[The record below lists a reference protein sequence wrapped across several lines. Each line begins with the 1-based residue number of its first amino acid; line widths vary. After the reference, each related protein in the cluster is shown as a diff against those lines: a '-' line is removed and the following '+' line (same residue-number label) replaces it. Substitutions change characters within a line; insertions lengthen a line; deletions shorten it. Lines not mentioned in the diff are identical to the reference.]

1 MNRLFVTQVAL
12 CAGLAT
18 AVTAALAQSV
28 TLSGAELAPAT
39 LLKSPRHTVAEPVTV
54 EGHLG
59 VFVIE
64 SKFGK
69 FTVRGTNLL
78 AARVQELQAIEE
90 LQKVQKDS
98 AFTEALGKS
107 ASGIA
112 KFAVNTVDDPGK
124 TAESIGKGVG
134 TVFGRMGY
142 MAKSGA
148 SYVGDKAVDATTG
161 ASKGAGG
168 SAPAG
173 DPAPPSF
180 TGDPFGYNKARR
192 EWAKKLNIDP
202 YTSNPVLR
210 PLLDSAAQASFAGN
224 FAVNLTLGAAMA
236 PISYAYSFDETVRD
250 SVWNKAPVDLEK
262 ENLEKLLA
270 LGVKD
275 RTARDFARNKW
286 FTPSLQ
292 TALVARLGALGRID
306 GMDSVIATAANT
318 QGEVRARFLLESL
331 AMLAAFHEKD
341 GKLTRIRMSNLVP
354 VGSTADGRV
363 VAALAI
369 DYALWDADAKAFTQ
383 RKELTAKS
391 RTLLIAGKASPEAK
405 AGLEKAGWIVKPGL
419 RA

>member
-18 AVTAALAQSV
+18 VVTAANAQSV
-28 TLSGAELAPAT
+28 TQPGSELAPAA
-39 LLKSPRHTVAEPVTV
+39 LLKSPRHTVAEPFDV
-54 EGHLG
+54 ESHLG

-134 TVFGRMGY
+134 TVFGRVGY

-148 SYVGDKAVDATTG
+148 SYVGDKATDAATG
-161 ASKGAGG
+161 SSKDASTA
-168 SAPAG
+168 APAG

-262 ENLEKLLA
+262 ENIEKLVA

-275 RTARDFARNKW
+275 RTARNLARNKW

-292 TALVARLGALGRID
+292 TALVARLAAIGKVD
-306 GMDSVIATAANT
+306 GMDAVIATAANT

-369 DYALWDADAKAFTQ
+369 DYATWDADAKAFTQ
-383 RKELTAKS
+383 RKELAAKS

-405 AGLEKAGWIVKPGL
+405 AGLEKAGWTVKPGL